1 MQFLQIIVERPIL
14 SSRWSLAVFY
24 PGLVAALVLY
34 GVSFLFKFLKAVIVY
49 DGADM
54 ILAVSGLGDTAFVAG
69 LVGVEMMFGYE
80 NFLSR
85 FGEAEIARL

>member
-14 SSRWSLAVFY
+14 RADGRWPCSI
-24 PGLVAALVLY
+24 PDCRGLVLY

-54 ILAVSGLGDTAFVAG
+54 ILAVSGPGDTAFVAG